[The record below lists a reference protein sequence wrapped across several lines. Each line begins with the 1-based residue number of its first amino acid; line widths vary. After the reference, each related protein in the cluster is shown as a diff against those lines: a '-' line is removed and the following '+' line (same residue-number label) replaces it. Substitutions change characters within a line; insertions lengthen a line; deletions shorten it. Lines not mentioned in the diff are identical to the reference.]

1 MRTAFAL
8 LLLGAG
14 CQSYS
19 FAPIAVGQKA
29 EKVPRPRSN
38 SQFVRLVYA
47 DLVGRATAQ
56 YDFTVKDAGGNTV
69 SQFPV
74 DEQQFLLDTLD
85 GMGDAS
91 ALRDLI
97 VAGLLDSAEVRLPDK
112 FAVADPAA
120 FITAQFH
127 SYLGREPTAYE
138 LAGFVAEWKSDP
150 AVNPKT
156 VTRALLASRE
166 YQSY

>member
-1 MRTAFAL
+1 MRIAVL
-8 LLLGAG
+8 LLLAG

-19 FAPIAVGQKA
+19 FAPITVGQRA

-38 SQFVRLVYA
+38 SQYVRLVYS
-47 DLVGRATAQ
+47 DLVGRAPAQ
-56 YDFTVKDAGGNTV
+56 YDFTVKDASGNLV

-74 DEQQFLLDTLD
+74 DEQQLLVNTLD
-85 GMGDAS
+85 GMGDPA

-97 VAGLLDSAEVRLPDK
+97 VAGLVDSSEVKLPDK
-112 FAVADPAA
+112 SAVTDPAA
-120 FITAQFH
+120 FITLQFH
-127 SYLGREPTAYE
+127 AFLGREPSAYE
-138 LAGFVAEWKSDP
+138 LAAFVEEWKQDP

-156 VTRALLASRE
+156 VVRALLASRE

>member
-1 MRTAFAL
+1 MRRLAFL
-8 LLLGAG
+8 VVVAG

-19 FAPIAVGQKA
+19 FAPITVGQKA

-47 DLVGRATAQ
+47 DLVGRAPAQ
-56 YDFTVKDAGGNTV
+56 YDFTVRDGAGNVV

-74 DEQQFLLDTLD
+74 DEQQYLVDALD
-85 GMGDAS
+85 GMGDPS

-97 VAGLLDSAEVRLPDK
+97 VAGLVDSSEVMVPDK
-112 FAVADPAA
+112 YGIDPAT
-120 FITAQFH
+120 FITAQFR
-127 SYLGREPTAYE
+127 SFLGRDPSAYE
-138 LAGFVAEWKSDP
+138 LAAFVAEWKNDP

-156 VTRALLASRE
+156 VTRAIIASRE

>member
-1 MRTAFAL
+1 MRTWFAVL
-8 LLLGAG
+8 LLAS

-19 FAPIAVGQKA
+19 FAPITVGQKA

-47 DLVGRATAQ
+47 DLVGRAPAQ
-56 YDFTVKDAGGNTV
+56 YEFVVRDAGGNIV

-74 DEQQFLLDTLD
+74 DEQQLLLDTLD
-85 GMGDAS
+85 GMGDPS

-97 VAGLLDSAEVRLPDK
+97 VAGLCDSTEVSLPEK

-120 FITAQFH
+120 FITTQFH
-127 SYLGREPTAYE
+127 NFLGREPTAYE
-138 LAGFVAEWKSDP
+138 LNAFVTEWKSDD

-156 VTRALLASRE
+156 VVRALLASRE

>member
-1 MRTAFAL
+1 MRL
-8 LLLGAG
+8 LLLLLVG

-19 FAPIAVGQKA
+19 FAPITVGQKA

-47 DLVGRATAQ
+47 DLVGRAPAQ
-56 YDFTVKDAGGNTV
+56 YDFTVKDQAGMTV

-74 DEQQFLLDTLD
+74 DEQQFLVDTLD
-85 GMGDAS
+85 GMGDPS

-97 VAGLLDSAEVRLPDK
+97 VAGLIDSVTLPDK
-112 FAVADPAA
+112 FSVSDPAGY
-120 FITAQFH
+120 ITSQFH
-127 SYLGREPTAYE
+127 TYLGRDPSAYE

-156 VTRALLASRE
+156 VARALLASRE